1 MGPDILKIIQMIV
14 LALLQGATELF
25 PISSLG
31 HTVIIPGLL
40 GWGNIQIA
48 QGTNICDGGKSCFL
62 PLITA
67 LHLGTSIALLIY
79 FWREWLQFGQTLITS
94 VRDGEVKR
102 GTEGWIGWLVII
114 GCIPA
119 GLIGVFLQTPLE
131 DLFASPLIA
140 AAFLLANGSFL
151 YVGELFRKRAESQ
164 FALLSPK
171 EREAHFRPLASLS
184 WKEAVIVGL
193 AQAAALI
200 PGFSRSGMTMVA
212 GLGVRLTH
220 EDSARFSFLL
230 GTPII
235 LAAALVEV
243 PSLLHQTFFPGWLI
257 LVGMIL
263 SGITAYLSTKFLVK
277 YFETGRL
284 TPFAYYCWAVGAVS
298 LLLFFTVFHSRA

>member
-1 MGPDILKIIQMIV
+1 MIV
-14 LALLQGATELF
+14 LSLLQGATELF

-31 HTVIIPGLL
+31 HTVIIPGLV
-40 GWGNIQIA
+40 GWGNLQT
-48 QGTNICDGGKSCFL
+48 GTACGGKSCFL

-79 FWREWLQFGQTLITS
+79 FWREWLQFVQNLVTS
-94 VRDGEVKR
+94 VKEGEVEK

-119 GLIGVFLQTPLE
+119 GLIGVVLQTPLE
-131 DLFASPLIA
+131 NLFASPLIA
-140 AAFLLANGSFL
+140 AAFLLANGSVLF
-151 YVGELFRKRAESQ
+151 VGELFRKRTEQQ
-164 FALLSPK
+164 FSALSPK
-171 EREAHFRPLASLS
+171 EREAHFRPLTSLT
-184 WKEAVIVGL
+184 WKEAALVGL

-235 LAAALVEV
+235 LAASLIEV
-243 PSLLHQTFFPGWLI
+243 PSLFGQNFIPMPLI
-257 LVGMIL
+257 IIGIIL

-284 TPFAYYCWAVGAVS
+284 TPFAYYCWGVGAVS

>member
-1 MGPDILKIIQMIV
+1 MSPDILKTIQMIV

-31 HTVIIPGLL
+31 HTVIIPGLV
-40 GWGNIQIA
+40 GWNGIEN
-48 QGTNICDGGKSCFL
+48 GTACGGQSCFL
-62 PLITA
+62 PLITS

-79 FWREWLQFGQTLITS
+79 FWRDWVQFGQTIVQS
-94 VRDGEVKR
+94 VKDGEVKQ
-102 GTEGWIGWLVII
+102 GTEGWVAWLVII

-119 GLIGVFLQTPLE
+119 GLIGVTLQHPLE
-131 DLFASPLIA
+131 KLFSSPLIA
-140 AAFLLANGSFL
+140 SAFLLANGSVLF
-151 YVGELFRKRAESQ
+151 VGELFRKRAEQRS
-164 FALLSPK
+164 ASPK
-171 EREAHFRPLASLS
+171 DREMMFRPLTSLT
-184 WKEAVIVGL
+184 WKEAALVGL
-193 AQAAALI
+193 AQSAALI

-235 LAAALVEV
+235 LAAALLEV
-243 PSLLHQTFFPGWLI
+243 PQLFGQNFFSWPLI
-257 LVGMIL
+257 IGGMVL

-284 TPFAYYCWAVGAVS
+284 TPFAYYCWGVGAVA
-298 LLLFFTVFHSRA
+298 LILFFTVLHSRA